1 MYLPC
6 EHVQANK
13 REDAIERR
21 QDLFSDVI
29 RGVQA
34 EAGVLEN
41 FMGSGNEREV
51 IVSKLQTICLEHG
64 TQEITTPNLFPEK
77 IPD

>member
-1 MYLPC
+1 MHLPC
-6 EHVQANK
+6 EHVQTNK

-41 FMGSGNEREV
+41 FMRSGNEKEV
-51 IVSKLQTICLEHG
+51 TVSRLQTICPEHG
-64 TQEITTPNLFPEK
+64 AQEIRNIRLMLNM
-77 IPD
+77 